1 MSNQRPGLCAGCSA
15 RGTCQ
20 MGITVIRL
28 DADGVVRAQARMSQ
42 KMEGGPGVAHGG
54 WTAAVFDEVV
64 GQVPRL
70 YGVLSVTKTL
80 IVNYLRP
87 VPIGRDLVV
96 EAAVTTRR
104 DGRWELTGRLVLE
117 STGVE
122 LATAS
127 GTWIE
132 RDPSHFDRHRAWLRE
147 QDALAPAQPS

>member
-1 MSNQRPGLCAGCSA
+1 
-15 RGTCQ
+15 
-20 MGITVIRL
+20 MGIAEIRL
-28 DADGVVRAQARMSQ
+28 DADDVVRAEVRMSE

-54 WTAAVFDEVV
+54 WTAAVFDEVI

-80 IVNYLRP
+80 TVNYRRP

-96 EAAVTTRR
+96 EAAVTARH

-117 STGVE
+117 STGAE

-132 RDPSHFDRHRAWLRE
+132 RDPGHFDRHRAWLRE
-147 QDALAPAQPS
+147 QDAFAPARPS